1 MNAHTL
7 TSPSTHW
14 WWPAAA
20 AGTAALV
27 AVGAITVGPA
37 LFDDSPAVTDAPPT
51 APKVSNVTPV
61 RACLSAAAP
70 WNPAIHGR
78 PSGCVQVDPGPGS
91 LSGTSGGTRNPV
103 RELSMP

>member
-20 AGTAALV
+20 AGAVTLA

-37 LFDDSPAVTDAPPT
+37 LFEDSPTVADPP
-51 APKVSNVTPV
+51 
-61 RACLSAAAP
+61 AAP
-70 WNPAIHGR
+70 TLPK
-78 PSGCVQVDPGPGS
+78 
-91 LSGTSGGTRNPV
+91 
-103 RELSMP
+103 E

>member
-1 MNAHTL
+1 MNAHIL

-20 AGTAALV
+20 AGAAALT
-27 AVGAITVGPA
+27 AMGAITVGPA
-37 LFDDSPAVTDAPPT
+37 LFEDSPTVADPPA
-51 APKVSNVTPV
+51 APKVSYVTPV

>member
-1 MNAHTL
+1 MNAHIL

-20 AGTAALV
+20 AGAAALT
-27 AVGAITVGPA
+27 AMGAITVGPA
-37 LFDDSPAVTDAPPT
+37 LFEDSPTVADPPA
-51 APKVSNVTPV
+51 APKVSYVTPV

-78 PSGCVQVDPGPGS
+78 PSGCVQTKHDHS
-91 LSGTSGGTRNPV
+91 RLAAALSCCWEMTMRRARG
-103 RELSMP
+103 